1 MVKYHCYHSE
11 RATETLR
18 CQREP
23 AMPQAAAHLI
33 PNATSH
39 STAYYLLQGLNEL
52 DIEYLFCNF
61 GTDHAPLIEE
71 LARFEANGLQAPK
84 VILCPHEN
92 VAMHM
97 AGGYA
102 QMTGR
107 GQAVLVHVDAGTA
120 NAALG
125 MHNLFRNRTPVLL
138 IAGAAPFTSFGE
150 LEGTRDTY
158 VHFIQQPF
166 DQGSLVR
173 PYVKWEYTLPSG
185 VTSKEILRRAHS
197 IMQSEPTGPVY
208 LMLPREIL
216 TQPWDE
222 QAVHSF
228 PRERFGPV
236 QSSGADPELLDQLA
250 ERLLAA
256 KNPMLITGYAG
267 RDAAASHAI
276 ENLSALA
283 GIRVIDFLTFTNIG
297 RSFPHFGGFQSEG
310 LTDVDVGLLVDVD
323 VPWIPVATRDN
334 PNTFWAQIDVDV
346 LKSASPIWSFPANL
360 RIQGKS
366 SRVLTQLAESIRK
379 SATPGFKAA
388 AAKRVERLTA
398 EQEERTRQAAEL
410 AANKGRPSEINP
422 HYVCAEIGKAIAPDD
437 IVVNEAV
444 TRQLIPNMQISR
456 PKPGTMIS
464 NAGGGLGASGGTAL
478 GVKLA
483 RPDRCV
489 VQIVGDGSFYFN
501 NPTAVY
507 AISKQYALPIFTVV
521 LDNSG
526 WAAVKGATLR
536 VYPEGQAKNRALFQ
550 ASLPSNMD
558 FSKTVEA
565 AGGYGERLVEPGA
578 VPAAI
583 SRCLAEVSAGRS
595 ALLHACVTKL

>member
-1 MVKYHCYHSE
+1 MRQAS
-11 RATETLR
+11 
-18 CQREP
+18 P
-23 AMPQAAAHLI
+23 AASSNVAV
-33 PNATSH
+33 H
-39 STAYYLLQGLNEL
+39 STAHYLLQALNEIG
-52 DIEYLFCNF
+52 IEYLFCNF

-71 LARFEANGLQAPK
+71 LARFAASGLTAPK

-92 VAMHM
+92 VAIHM

-102 QMTGR
+102 QITGR

-125 MHNLFRNRTPVLL
+125 MHNLFRNRIPVLL
-138 IAGAAPFTSFGE
+138 IAGSAPFTSFGE

-185 VTSKEILRRAHS
+185 VITKEILRRAHT
-197 IMQSEPTGPVY
+197 IMQSEPAGPVY

-216 TQPWDE
+216 TEFWE
-222 QAVHSF
+222 EHS
-228 PRERFGPV
+228 V
-236 QSSGADPELLDQLA
+236 QSFSAERYGPPRPSGADPELIEQLA
-250 ERLLAA
+250 SRLLAA
-256 KNPMLITGYAG
+256 KNPILITAYAG
-267 RDAAASHAI
+267 RDATASEAI
-276 ENLSALA
+276 EKLSAFA
-283 GIRVIDFLTFTNIG
+283 GIRVIDFLTFANIG
-297 RSFPHFGGFQSEG
+297 RSFPHFGGFQIDD
-310 LTDVDVGLLVDVD
+310 LMNVDVGMLVDVD
-323 VPWIPVATRDN
+323 VPWIPAATRDN
-334 PNTFWAQIDVDV
+334 PSTFWAQIDVDV
-346 LKSASPIWSFPANL
+346 LKTASPIWSFPANL
-360 RIQGKS
+360 RIQGS
-366 SRVLTQLAESIRK
+366 SGRILTQLLTLLQNRAGADFIS
-379 SATPGFKAA
+379 AA
-388 AAKRVERLTA
+388 AARIERLTA
-398 EQEERTRQAAEL
+398 EQSKRVQHATEL
-410 AANKGRPSEINP
+410 AEDRGKQGQISP
-422 HYVCAEIGKAIAPDD
+422 HYVCAEIGKAIETDD

-444 TRQLIPNMQISR
+444 TRQSIPNLQIAR

-483 RPDRCV
+483 APERCV

-507 AISKQYALPIFTVV
+507 AVARQYSLPILTVV

-536 VYPEGQAKNRALFQ
+536 VYPHGEARAKGLFQ
-550 ASLPSNMD
+550 ADLPAGMD
-558 FSKTVEA
+558 FSKIVEA
-565 AGGYGERLVEPGA
+565 AGGYGERLTDPDG

-583 SRCLAEVSAGRS
+583 ARCLKEVRNGRS
-595 ALLHACVTKL
+595 ALLHVLVTKL

>member
-1 MVKYHCYHSE
+1 VHFRRTGPLM
-11 RATETLR
+11 ATASR
-18 CQREP
+18 SP
-23 AMPQAAAHLI
+23 I
-33 PNATSH
+33 PNAAVH
-39 STAYYLLQGLNEL
+39 SAAFHLLQALVEI

-71 LARFEANGLQAPK
+71 LARFEANGLRAPK

-125 MHNLFRNRTPVLL
+125 MHNLFRSRIPVLL
-138 IAGAAPFTSFGE
+138 IAGSAPFTSFGE
-150 LEGTRDTY
+150 LEGSRDTY

-166 DQGSLVR
+166 DQASLVR

-185 VTSKEILRRAHS
+185 VISKELLRRAHT

-216 TQPWDE
+216 TEPWDE
-222 QAVHSF
+222 QSVRSF
-228 PRERFGPV
+228 PADRYGPLR
-236 QSSGADPELLDQLA
+236 SSGADPELIEQLA
-250 ERLLAA
+250 ARLLAA
-256 KNPMLITGYAG
+256 KNPVLITGYAG
-267 RDAAASHAI
+267 RDVAASEAI
-276 ENLSALA
+276 EKLSAFA
-283 GIRVIDFLTFTNIG
+283 GIRVIDFLTFANIG
-297 RSFPHFGGFQSEG
+297 RSFPHFGGFQSDN
-310 LTDVDVGLLVDVD
+310 LTDVDVGMLVDVD
-323 VPWIPVATRDN
+323 VPWIPIGTRCN
-334 PNTFWAQIDVDV
+334 QSTFWAQIDVDV
-346 LKSASPIWSFPANL
+346 LKSASPMWSFPANL
-360 RIQGKS
+360 RIQGRS
-366 SRVLTQLAESIRK
+366 SRVLTQLLTALQGA
-379 SATPGFKAA
+379 ATPDFTAA
-388 AAKRVERLTA
+388 AGARIERLIA
-398 EQEERTRQAAEL
+398 EQTKRTREIMEL
-410 AANKGRPSEINP
+410 AANKGQYGQINP
-422 HYVCAEIGKAIAPDD
+422 HYICAEIGKAIGPDD

-444 TRQLIPNMQISR
+444 TRQSIPNMQIAR

-501 NPTAVY
+501 NPMAVY
-507 AISKQYALPIFTVV
+507 ALSKQYRLPILTVV

-536 VYPEGQAKNRALFQ
+536 VYPGGQAKTHGLYQ
-550 ASLPSNMD
+550 ANLPADMD
-558 FSKTVEA
+558 FSKVVEA
-565 AGGYGERLVEPGA
+565 AGGYGERLMEPA
-578 VPAAI
+578 EVPAAFG
-583 SRCLAEVSAGRS
+583 RCLAEVRSGRS

>member
-1 MVKYHCYHSE
+1 MPKTSS
-11 RATETLR
+11 TLTTNT
-18 CQREP
+18 
-23 AMPQAAAHLI
+23 A
-33 PNATSH
+33 SH
-39 STAYYLLQGLNEL
+39 STAHYLLQGLNEI
-52 DIEYLFCNF
+52 DVEYLFCNF

-71 LARFEANGLQAPK
+71 LARFEADGLRAPK

-92 VAMHM
+92 IAIHM

-125 MHNLFRNRTPVLL
+125 MHNLFRNRIPVLL
-138 IAGAAPFTSFGE
+138 IAGSAPFTSFGE

-185 VTSKEILRRAHS
+185 VISKEILRRAHS
-197 IMQSEPTGPVY
+197 IMQSEPAGPVY

-222 QAVHSF
+222 QTVRSF
-228 PRERFGPV
+228 SAEQFGPLR
-236 QSSGADPELLDQLA
+236 SSGADPQVIDQLVS
-250 ERLLAA
+250 RLLAA
-256 KNPMLITGYAG
+256 KNPILITGYAG
-267 RDAAASHAI
+267 RDAAASAAI
-276 ENLSALA
+276 ESLSVAA

-297 RSFPHFGGFQSEG
+297 RSFAHFGGFQSDD
-310 LTDVDVGLLVDVD
+310 LADVDVGLLVDVD
-323 VPWIPVATRDN
+323 VPWIPVATRDD
-334 PNTFWAQIDVDV
+334 PTTFWAQIDVDV
-346 LKSASPIWSFPANL
+346 LKSASPMWSFPANL

-366 SRVLTQLAESIRK
+366 SRVLTQLTEAIER
-379 SATPGFKAA
+379 SATPDFRATVR
-388 AAKRVERLTA
+388 KRIEKLTADQKERL
-398 EQEERTRQAAEL
+398 QRIAAL
-410 AANKGRPSEINP
+410 AADKGRVGEINP
-422 HYVCAEIGKAIAPDD
+422 HYVCAEIGRAIEADD

-444 TRQLIPNMQISR
+444 TRQSIPNMQISR

-464 NAGGGLGASGGTAL
+464 NAGGGLGASAGTAL

-483 RPDRCV
+483 LPDRCV

-501 NPTAVY
+501 NPTAMY
-507 AISKQYALPIFTVV
+507 ALGKQYALPIFTVV

-536 VYPEGQAKNRALFQ
+536 VYPEGQAKSKNLFQ
-550 ASLPSNMD
+550 AILPANMD
-558 FSKTVEA
+558 FSKVVEA
-565 AGGYGERLVEPGA
+565 AGGYGERLVDPA
-578 VPAAI
+578 DVPAAI
-583 SRCLAEVSAGRS
+583 SRCLAEVRAGRS

>member
-1 MVKYHCYHSE
+1 MGP
-11 RATETLR
+11 L
-18 CQREP
+18 
-23 AMPQAAAHLI
+23 MAAVPPSSI
-33 PNATSH
+33 PNAAVH
-39 STAYYLLQGLNEL
+39 STAFYFLQALNEIG
-52 DIEYLFCNF
+52 IEYLFCNF

-71 LARFEANGLQAPK
+71 LARFNANGLQAPK
-84 VILCPHEN
+84 VVLCPHEN
-92 VAMHM
+92 VAIHM

-125 MHNLFRNRTPVLL
+125 MHNLFRNRIPVLL
-138 IAGAAPFTSFGE
+138 IAGSAPFTSFGE
-150 LEGTRDTY
+150 LEGSRDTY

-185 VTSKEILRRAHS
+185 VTSKEILRRAHTV
-197 IMQSEPTGPVY
+197 MQSEPAGPVY

-216 TQPWDE
+216 TEQWDE
-222 QAVHSF
+222 QSVRSF
-228 PRERFGPV
+228 PGDCYGPLRA
-236 QSSGADPELLDQLA
+236 SGADPELIEQLA
-250 ERLLAA
+250 TRLLAA
-256 KNPMLITGYAG
+256 KSPILITGYAG
-267 RDAAASHAI
+267 RDAAASEAI
-276 ENLSALA
+276 EKLSAFA
-283 GIRVIDFLTFTNIG
+283 GVRVIDFLSFVNIG
-297 RSFPHFGGFQSEG
+297 RSFPHFGGFQSDNLG
-310 LTDVDVGLLVDVD
+310 DVDLGMLVDVD
-323 VPWIPVATRDN
+323 VPWIPVVAKDN
-334 PNTFWAQIDVDV
+334 PSTFWAQIDVDV
-346 LKSASPIWSFPANL
+346 LKSGSPMWSFPANL

-366 SRVLTQLAESIRK
+366 SRVLTQLLAALQK
-379 SATPGFKAA
+379 SASPDFTAA
-388 AAKRVERLTA
+388 AAARVRWLTA
-398 EQEERTRQAAEL
+398 EQSRRSRQMAEL
-410 AANKGRPSEINP
+410 AANPGQRGQINP
-422 HYVCAEIGKAIAPDD
+422 HHVCAEIGKVIGPDD

-444 TRQLIPNMQISR
+444 TRQSIPNMQIAR

-483 RPDRCV
+483 LPDRCV

-501 NPTAVY
+501 NPTAVF
-507 AISKQYALPIFTVV
+507 ALAKQYRLPILTVV

-536 VYPEGQAKNRALFQ
+536 VYPEGQAKATGLYQ
-550 ASLPSNMD
+550 ADLPTDMD
-558 FSKTVEA
+558 FSKIVEA
-565 AGGYGERLVEPGA
+565 AGGYGERLVDPGE

-583 SRCLAEVSAGRS
+583 GRCLAEVRNGRS

>member
-1 MVKYHCYHSE
+1 
-11 RATETLR
+11 
-18 CQREP
+18 
-23 AMPQAAAHLI
+23 MPQVLSA
-33 PNATSH
+33 PKTNALSH
-39 STAYYLLQGLNEL
+39 STAHYLLEALNEI
-52 DIEYLFCNF
+52 DVEYLFCNF

-71 LARFEANGLQAPK
+71 LARFEASGRRAPK
-84 VILCPHEN
+84 VVLCPHEN
-92 VAMHM
+92 VAIHM

-125 MHNLFRNRTPVLL
+125 MHNLFRSRIPVMLL
-138 IAGAAPFTSFGE
+138 AGSAPFTSFGE

-185 VTSKEILRRAHS
+185 VNTKEILRRAHS
-197 IMQSEPTGPVY
+197 IMHSEPTGPVY
-208 LMLPREIL
+208 LMLPRENL
-216 TQPWDE
+216 TQQWDE
-222 QAVHSF
+222 QSVRSF
-228 PRERFGPV
+228 SGDQFGPLHA
-236 QSSGADPELLDQLA
+236 SGADPELVDRLA
-250 ERLLAA
+250 ARLLAA
-256 KNPMLITGYAG
+256 KNPILITSYAG
-267 RDAAASHAI
+267 RDAAASDAI
-276 ENLSALA
+276 ERLSAIA
-283 GIRVIDFLTFTNIG
+283 GIRVIDFLTFANIG
-297 RSFPHFGGFQSEG
+297 RSFPHFGGFQPDHLAE
-310 LTDVDVGLLVDVD
+310 VDVGLLVDVD

-334 PNTFWAQIDVDV
+334 PAIFWAQIDIDV
-346 LKSASPIWSFPANL
+346 LKSASPMWSFPANL

-366 SRVLTQLAESIRK
+366 SRVLTQLCESIEK
-379 SATPGFKAA
+379 SATPAFRAV
-388 AAKRVERLTA
+388 AAKRIERLTA
-398 EQEERTRQAAEL
+398 EQSERTRQLAEL
-410 AANKGRPSEINP
+410 AANKGRRGEINP
-422 HYVCAEIGKAIAPDD
+422 HYVCAEIGRMIAPDD

-444 TRQLIPNMQISR
+444 TKQSIPNLQIPR
-456 PKPGTMIS
+456 PKPGTMLS

-483 RPDRCV
+483 LPERCV
-489 VQIVGDGSFYFN
+489 IQIVGDGSFYFN

-507 AISKQYALPIFTVV
+507 ALSKQYALPIFTVI

-536 VYPEGQAKNRALFQ
+536 VYPDGQAKADGSFQ
-550 ASLPSNMD
+550 AILPADMD
-558 FSKTVEA
+558 FSKIVEA
-565 AGGYGERLVEPGA
+565 AGGYGERLVDPDE

-583 SRCLAEVSAGRS
+583 GRCLAQVRAGRS

>member
-1 MVKYHCYHSE
+1 MTAVPNSS
-11 RATETLR
+11 
-18 CQREP
+18 
-23 AMPQAAAHLI
+23 I
-33 PNATSH
+33 PNAVVH
-39 STAYYLLQGLNEL
+39 STAFYLLQALSEI
-52 DIEYLFCNF
+52 DVEYLFCNF

-71 LARFEANGLQAPK
+71 LARFESNGLKAPK

-125 MHNLFRNRTPVLL
+125 MHNLFRNRIPILL
-138 IAGAAPFTSFGE
+138 IAGSAPFTSFGE
-150 LEGTRDTY
+150 LEGSRDTY

-185 VTSKEILRRAHS
+185 ITSKEILRRAHT
-197 IMQSEPTGPVY
+197 IMHSEPTGPVY

-216 TQPWDE
+216 TEPWDE
-222 QAVHSF
+222 QSVRSF
-228 PRERFGPV
+228 SADRYGPLRP
-236 QSSGADPELLDQLA
+236 SGADPDLIDELA
-250 ERLLAA
+250 ARLLAA
-256 KNPMLITGYAG
+256 KNPILITGYAG
-267 RDAAASHAI
+267 RDAAASEII
-276 ENLSALA
+276 EKLSAFA
-283 GIRVIDFLTFTNIG
+283 GIRVIDFLTFANIG
-297 RSFPHFGGFQSEG
+297 RSFAHFGGFQSDN
-310 LTDVDVGLLVDVD
+310 LTDVDFGMLVDVD

-334 PNTFWAQIDVDV
+334 PSTFWAQIDIDV
-346 LKSASPIWSFPANL
+346 LKSASPMWSFPANL

-366 SRVLTQLAESIRK
+366 SRILTQLLTALQTSARPDFIA
-379 SATPGFKAA
+379 SATA
-388 AAKRVERLTA
+388 RVERLTA
-398 EQEERTRQAAEL
+398 EHRKRAEQIAAL
-410 AANKGRPSEINP
+410 AANKGQRGQINP
-422 HYVCAEIGKAIAPDD
+422 HYLCAEIAQAIGPDD

-444 TRQLIPNMQISR
+444 TRQSIPNMQIAR

-478 GVKLA
+478 GIKLA
-483 RPDRCV
+483 LPDRCV

-501 NPTAVY
+501 NPTAVF
-507 AISKQYALPIFTVV
+507 ALSKQYNLPILTIV

-536 VYPEGQAKNRALFQ
+536 VYPDGQAKASGLYQ
-550 ASLPSNMD
+550 ADLPVDMD
-558 FSKTVEA
+558 FSKIAEA
-565 AGGYGERLVEPGA
+565 AGGYGELLTDPAA
-578 VPAAI
+578 VPSAI
-583 SRCLAEVSAGRS
+583 ARCLTEVQNGRS
-595 ALLHACVTKL
+595 ALLHARVTKL